1 MSIGMSLMSGR
12 PGESK
17 QRINPIDAA
26 IRRLNLKDI
35 VALGK
40 DTVEYKTLERAA
52 VEGQGWSHG
61 LSFDIV
67 EIYRV
72 ERHCEDER
80 FAKWKE
86 LTPDNRQL
94 LWHGSRLANFGGEHE
109 RVE

>member
-12 PGESK
+12 PGENK